1 MNIVIE
7 MLDVVKG
14 KAQICVCD
22 SDNALWL
29 EATFDSHMSYVDD
42 SFDHAFGI
50 EKCGHWDFLLHSL
63 ALSVSDM
70 DGKPMPY
77 DTEAIIDAIYDE
89 FNSGYESYV
98 NDYLSN
104 QEYV

>member
-1 MNIVIE
+1 MNISIDS
-7 MLDVVKG
+7 LDIVTG
-14 KAQICVCD
+14 EALISISQGND
-22 SDNALWL
+22 TLWL
-29 EATFDSHMSYVDD
+29 DATFASVMSYVDD